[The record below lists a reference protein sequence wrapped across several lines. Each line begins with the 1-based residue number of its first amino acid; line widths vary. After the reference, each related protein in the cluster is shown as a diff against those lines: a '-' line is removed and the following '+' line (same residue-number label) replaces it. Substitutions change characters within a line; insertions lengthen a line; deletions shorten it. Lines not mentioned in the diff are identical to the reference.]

1 MHNTTRKRKQRRQ
14 SKQRKQRKHFR
25 SKSKKQLKYR
35 SQRAGTLSVNL
46 NGDRVPENGKR
57 YNVSQVEL
65 YDGTNKPKL
74 VYHGQAK
81 AFLPVQTNIC
91 RYQEKCAQPQA
102 TYVMDGN
109 GILIEYDP
117 DGTFTRYEG
126 NFNNNN
132 KQGSGVIELSNG
144 TKYDGEWA
152 NDTMSGK
159 GKIKFSNS
167 VYNHY
172 EGDFENGTMHG
183 QGKMTMVNG
192 DVYEGGWMNGTMN
205 GHGKLTFH
213 NGGYYYVGNFID
225 GQMQEDGKMFDKD
238 GHEVTIDADEDQE
251 DE

>member
-1 MHNTTRKRKQRRQ
+1 MHNTTRKR
-14 SKQRKQRKHFR
+14 KQRKQRKHFR

-74 VYHGQAK
+74 IYHGQAK

-91 RYQEKCAQPQA
+91 RYQKNCAQPQA

-117 DGTFTRYEG
+117 NGTFTRYEG

-167 VYNHY
+167 FSFYNHY

-183 QGKMTMVNG
+183 QGKMTMENG
-192 DVYEGGWMNGTMN
+192 DVYEGDWINGTMH
-205 GHGKLTFH
+205 GQGKLTFH
-213 NGGYYYVGNFID
+213 NGYYYDGNFID
-225 GQMQEDGKMFDKD
+225 GKMQEDGKMFDKD
-238 GHEVTIDADEDQE
+238 GHEVIIDDDEEDKE

>member
-1 MHNTTRKRKQRRQ
+1 MHNTTRKRKQ
-14 SKQRKQRKHFR
+14 QRKQRKHFR
-25 SKSKKQLKYR
+25 SKSKKQLKHR

-57 YNVSQVEL
+57 YNVSQVEF

-81 AFLPVQTNIC
+81 AFLQVQPNIC

-126 NFNNNN
+126 NFIDDK

-167 VYNHY
+167 FSFYNHY

-192 DVYEGGWMNGTMN
+192 DVYEGDWINGTMH
-205 GHGKLTFH
+205 GQGKLTFH
-213 NGGYYYVGNFID
+213 DGYYYVGNFID
-225 GQMQEDGKMFDKD
+225 GKMQENGKMFDKD
-238 GHEVTIDADEDQE
+238 GYEVDEE